1 MNLNLPLT
9 AILTSFLI
17 LRTYYC
23 VIMPGASDPLHRLR
37 NTNRPINY
45 EKNTYQLLSGCN
57 APASLCYRVRF

>member
-1 MNLNLPLT
+1 MNLNLQLT

-23 VIMPGASDPLHRLR
+23 VISCRAPVNSLYRLW

-57 APASLCYRVRF
+57 APASLN